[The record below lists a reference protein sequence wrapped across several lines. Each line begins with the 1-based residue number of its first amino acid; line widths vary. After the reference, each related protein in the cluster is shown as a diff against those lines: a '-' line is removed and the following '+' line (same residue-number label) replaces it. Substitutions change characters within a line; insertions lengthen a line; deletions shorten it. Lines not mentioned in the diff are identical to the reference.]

1 MYIVHLPATLQFII
15 ERELCTSWDGSLS
28 KKSNPQQ
35 AMDSPLQEA
44 KEQNPFSSYL
54 NPLDQNISMHTLHT
68 VLYTTPKELTRS
80 IC

>member
-15 ERELCTSWDGSLS
+15 ERELCTSWDESLS

-44 KEQNPFSSYL
+44 KEQNPFSSDL
-54 NPLDQNISMHTLHT
+54 NPLHQNISMHSLHT

>member
-1 MYIVHLPATLQFII
+1 MYIVHPPIALQFVI

-44 KEQNPFSSYL
+44 KEQNPLSSYL
-54 NPLDQNISMHTLHT
+54 NPLHPNISMHTLHT
-68 VLYTTPKELTRS
+68 AL
-80 IC
+80 